1 MNILKHNINQI
12 LFALKN
18 HLSSQG
24 RHMIAIAG
32 APASGKSTIA
42 EALVKRMNLE
52 GMSSA
57 LMPMDGFHL
66 DNSILEARGRLQ
78 RKGAPDTFDV
88 KSLISFIERMHRG
101 ETVIA
106 PSFDR
111 SIDQSIASAIKISS
125 EIDWIVVEGNYL
137 LLEDEPWNKLYSY
150 FDLTVF
156 LTVDEHELK
165 ARLMQRWL
173 SYGFNEQDAKIKI
186 EQNDLQNARHIIRHS
201 IPAMITLS

>member
-1 MNILKHNINQI
+1 MNTLEHNINQV
-12 LFALKN
+12 LSALKS
-18 HLSSQG
+18 HRSSQG

-52 GMSSA
+52 GMSSV
-57 LMPMDGFHL
+57 LVPMDGFHL
-66 DNSILEARGRLQ
+66 DNSILKACGRLQ
-78 RKGAPDTFDV
+78 RKGAPNTFDV

-106 PSFDR
+106 PYFDR
-111 SIDQSIASAIKISS
+111 SIDKSIASAIEVSS
-125 EIDWIVVEGNYL
+125 NIDWIVVEGNYL
-137 LLEDEPWNKLYSY
+137 LLEDALWNKLHSY

-156 LTVDEHELK
+156 LTVDECELRE
-165 ARLMQRWL
+165 RLMQRWL
-173 SYGFNEQDAKIKI
+173 SCGFNEQDAKIKI
-186 EQNDLQNARHIIRHS
+186 EQNDIQNARYIMRHS